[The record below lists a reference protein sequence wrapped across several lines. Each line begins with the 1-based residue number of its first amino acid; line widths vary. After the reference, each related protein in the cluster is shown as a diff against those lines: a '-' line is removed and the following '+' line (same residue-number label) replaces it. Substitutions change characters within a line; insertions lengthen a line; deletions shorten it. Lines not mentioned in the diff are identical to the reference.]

1 VNLEQIIKNT
11 IIQKAEPI
19 GFDEFMNGKIIYI
32 TIRCFDRFLI
42 IVLDVYQMF
51 SE

>member
-19 GFDEFMNGKIIYI
+19 GFDEFMNLALYYPAKGYYSAYL
-32 TIRCFDRFLI
+32 LI
-42 IVLDVYQMF
+42 LAGLC
-51 SE
+51 